1 MYPQGKKAYRVHMSP
16 EAMNRERLLI
26 EEVERELSEFVR
38 MCRDPRNDCILMQ
51 QDAFAPAYGPS
62 ELLLLGKAIKYAGL
76 MGKEVRIIPSLRQP
90 S

>member
-1 MYPQGKKAYRVHMSP
+1 MSS

-26 EEVERELSEFVR
+26 EEVERERERELSEFVG

-51 QDAFAPAYGPS
+51 QDAFAPAYSPS

>member
-1 MYPQGKKAYRVHMSP
+1 
-16 EAMNRERLLI
+16 MNRERLLI
-26 EEVERELSEFVR
+26 EEVERELTGFVR

-51 QDAFAPAYGPS
+51 QDAFATAYGPS

-76 MGKEVRIIPSLRQP
+76 MGKEVRIVPSLRQP

>member
-1 MYPQGKKAYRVHMSP
+1 
-16 EAMNRERLLI
+16 MNRECLLI
-26 EEVERELSEFVR
+26 EEVERGLGEFLR
-38 MCRDPRNDCILMQ
+38 MCRDPGNDCILMQ

-62 ELLLLGKAIKYAGL
+62 ELLLPGKAIKYAGL